1 MYRPLVFALVAGIL
15 AVSLSGASASA
26 EQCRME
32 QQCKWK
38 NFKKICIWVRVCR

>member
-1 MYRPLVFALVAGIL
+1 MYRPLVLALIIGVL
-15 AVSLSGASASA
+15 AVSLGGAWASA

-38 NFKKICIWVRVCR
+38 NFKKICVWVRVCR

>member
-1 MYRPLVFALVAGIL
+1 MYRSLVFALITGVL

-26 EQCRME
+26 ERCRME